1 MEAHV
6 VTDEELATWK
16 PRLEQLARAFRN
28 QAEEDDLVQVGWI
41 FVWQSLSRGAHPTDE
56 MIRARMS
63 NWCRTLRRQESGR
76 SERLPEDEVR

>member
-1 MEAHV
+1 MQE
-6 VTDEELATWK
+6 
-16 PRLEQLARAFRN
+16 
-28 QAEEDDLVQVGWI
+28 GWI
-41 FVWQSLSRGAHPTDE
+41 FVWSTLRKGVHPTDE

>member
-1 MEAHV
+1 MGTRAV
-6 VTDEELATWK
+6 SSEELKAWK
-16 PRLEQLARAFRN
+16 PRLKQLAGPFRK

-41 FVWQSLSRGAHPTDE
+41 YVWESLRDGIFPTDE
-56 MIRARMS
+56 NIRRRMS